1 MPAWKKFT
9 WFTLVAAGTL
19 LLLTFLIWA
28 LCQYGT
34 LGLLE
39 VTGPIR
45 IVFIVL
51 ACYAVVLPLLAIMDV
66 YIASRR
72 PSGKIRLPSTYI
84 LVLAAIAIIIPS
96 LLLGWLIPAPSQRT
110 GDKAVQLLMADG
122 TGKYGMPDMAVTFWT
137 INPSQNTLKWGAGG
151 TSTSIREEKPSL
163 QHALM
168 LRDLQPATTYRYSLN
183 DGKELQFTTP
193 PGKGQTLHFAVGSDP
208 HFGASTARHDL
219 TGKMLQQISDPAHG
233 YQMFFLLGD
242 KVELG
247 FDDSHWQQAIQ
258 ALSATTSTMPTRP
271 LIGNHDTLFGGLNLD
286 QEYMYP
292 QQMDVKSG
300 SSRWQRIDVNDVHFL
315 MLDLEWGTQSYS
327 AEQAAWL
334 EKQLSLIPREDWC
347 IVMSH
352 CFYYSSGGYWGLW
365 DWYDEK
371 DTISELAPLF
381 EKYGV
386 DLVLSGHNH
395 LLELLQKNNVT
406 YAICGAFGGQPDPE
420 RSYVSPAGMWYQGAC
435 PSAFLDVTLTADN
448 ATITFRDPDYNE
460 LKSLTV
466 TR

>member
-9 WFTLVAAGTL
+9 WFGLVVAGTL
-19 LLLTFLIWA
+19 LLLTFLVWA

-34 LGLLE
+34 LGLIE

-51 ACYAVVLPLLAIMDV
+51 ACYAVALPLLAFLDV
-66 YIASRR
+66 YIAARR
-72 PSGKIRLPSTYI
+72 PAGKIRLPSAYI
-84 LVLAAIAIIIPS
+84 LVLAVVAIIIPS
-96 LLLGWLIPAPSQRT
+96 LLLGWLVPAPSQRV

-122 TGKYGMPDMAVTFWT
+122 SGKYGTPDMAVTFWT
-137 INPSQNTLKWGAGG
+137 INPSQNTIKWDSGGAV
-151 TSTSIREEKPSL
+151 SIISEEKPSN
-163 QHALM
+163 QHAFM
-168 LRDLQPATTYRYSLN
+168 LRDLQPATAYRYSLN
-183 DGKELQFTTP
+183 DSKEMQFTTP
-193 PGKGQTLHFAVGSDP
+193 PGKGQPLHFAVGSDS

-247 FDDSHWQQAIQ
+247 FDDSHWQEAIQ

-271 LIGNHDTLFGGLNLD
+271 LVGNHDTLFGGLNLD

-386 DLVLSGHNH
+386 DLVFSGHNH
-395 LLELLQKNNVT
+395 LLELLQKNSVT

-420 RSYVSPAGMWYQGAC
+420 RSYVSPASIWYQGGSPA
-435 PSAFLDVTLTADN
+435 AFLDVTLTADN
-448 ATITFRDPDYNE
+448 ATITFRDPDYNQ